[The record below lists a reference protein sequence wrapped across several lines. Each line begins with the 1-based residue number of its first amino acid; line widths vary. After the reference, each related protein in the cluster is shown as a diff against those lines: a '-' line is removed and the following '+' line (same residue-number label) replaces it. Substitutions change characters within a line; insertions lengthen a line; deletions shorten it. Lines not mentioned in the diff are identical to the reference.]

1 MYLPA
6 DNCLFSRTS
15 LYPSPYTV
23 VFFNKHACL
32 LEKSSL
38 YVFQKVYTFWRI
50 DNCLSLWVCP
60 YSFMDIPVFLHN
72 HCCIFSNKQWCMDA
86 GVVRPPYLHGC
97 DMGCFFL
104 CIWDARPV
112 RSYVLGEVFM
122 KNGACAGGEGSPAR
136 AEEGG
141 QAFEVA
147 AVCVVERG
155 GFAAVDVDDGDHF
168 VAVGGEDGDDDFG
181 A

>member
-1 MYLPA
+1 MYMYLPA

-50 DNCLSLWVCP
+50 DDCLSLWLCP

-72 HCCIFSNKQWCMDA
+72 HRCIFSNKQWCMVTASSPSSRPCSPRSRRKSQNLKTDRCLNGDGNTPSGQRELAAFILTKRRNALVQTHNNRKALRGPCYCGGA
-86 GVVRPPYLHGC
+86 GR
-97 DMGCFFL
+97 
-104 CIWDARPV
+104 
-112 RSYVLGEVFM
+112 
-122 KNGACAGGEGSPAR
+122 
-136 AEEGG
+136 
-141 QAFEVA
+141 
-147 AVCVVERG
+147 
-155 GFAAVDVDDGDHF
+155 
-168 VAVGGEDGDDDFG
+168 
-181 A
+181 